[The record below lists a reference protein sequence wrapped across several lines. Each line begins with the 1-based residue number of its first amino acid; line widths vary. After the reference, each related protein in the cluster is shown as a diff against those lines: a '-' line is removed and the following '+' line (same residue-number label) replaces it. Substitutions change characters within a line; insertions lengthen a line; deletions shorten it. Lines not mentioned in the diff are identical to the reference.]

1 VQNSKQTCK
10 EHFFIVCFES
20 PVLCTGSQKET
31 LALSCFLCLTRTGK
45 TKPPVSRVVVYLLFE
60 RESLFRMKN
69 KEVNV
74 ILSKYKRDQSSI
86 IAILQDIQEQKRY
99 LPRDVLEYVSEKLD
113 IPLSKLYHLSTFYK
127 AFSLEPRG
135 THLIN
140 VCLGTACHVRG
151 AARLVDRLEG
161 DLGISTGGTTSD
173 HHFSLETVNCL
184 GACALGPVVVVD
196 DEYHGQMKP
205 EEVDNLLKK
214 YRKKPKRKVKASA
227 KSAKTGKVKKVTKK
241 TKKVKKKRGR

>member
-1 VQNSKQTCK
+1 
-10 EHFFIVCFES
+10 
-20 PVLCTGSQKET
+20 
-31 LALSCFLCLTRTGK
+31 
-45 TKPPVSRVVVYLLFE
+45 
-60 RESLFRMKN
+60 MKN
-69 KEVNV
+69 KEVNA

-135 THLIN
+135 KHLIN

-161 DLGISTGGTTSD
+161 DLGISVGGTTSD
-173 HHFSLETVNCL
+173 HNLSLETVNCL

-196 DEYHGQMKP
+196 GEYYGQMKP
-205 EEVDNLLKK
+205 EEVDDLLKK
-214 YRKKPKRKVKASA
+214 YRKKPKRKVGASA
-227 KSAKTGKVKKVTKK
+227 KSAKTGKAKKVTKK
-241 TKKVKKKRGR
+241 ATKAKKKRGR

>member
-1 VQNSKQTCK
+1 
-10 EHFFIVCFES
+10 
-20 PVLCTGSQKET
+20 
-31 LALSCFLCLTRTGK
+31 
-45 TKPPVSRVVVYLLFE
+45 
-60 RESLFRMKN
+60 MKN
-69 KEVNV
+69 KEVNA

-135 THLIN
+135 KHLIN

-161 DLGISTGGTTSD
+161 DLGISVGGTTSD
-173 HHFSLETVNCL
+173 HNLSLETVNCL

-196 DEYHGQMKP
+196 GEYYGQMKP
-205 EEVDNLLKK
+205 EEVDDLLKK
-214 YRKKPKRKVKASA
+214 YRKKSKRKVGASA
-227 KSAKTGKVKKVTKK
+227 KSAKTGKAKKITKK
-241 TKKVKKKRGR
+241 ATKAKKKRGR